1 MKLILNV
8 QGRYSTKIKMQLVI
22 NDKTISFN
30 KYKMNFL
37 GYVSEAWQP
46 QQRNT
51 KQCGSLF
58 REYGHWLVTQQSPVL
73 YYFFNNSLATQKQI
87 SAEPCR
93 CERNAIM
100 LARKKLIN
108 F

>member
-1 MKLILNV
+1 MKLILDV

-51 KQCGSLF
+51 QFIIEAVCFKNTDIRS
-58 REYGHWLVTQQSPVL
+58 
-73 YYFFNNSLATQKQI
+73 
-87 SAEPCR
+87 
-93 CERNAIM
+93 
-100 LARKKLIN
+100 
-108 F
+108 